1 MTNAKGKRIINTQ
14 SHWLRNRGRQGCLK
28 KVYYQ
33 QNTLVSIPH
42 ITACSTF
49 AALSDCRRA
58 IRKLMLHWKN
68 TCFAVRSADRLLSQ
82 MQIQKIQSV
91 CSRETWWSHG
101 GQVFAAKD
109 IHEKEMSCERR
120 RAWDGWYCVLG
131 HRAPPLHTHA
141 HPCLFAEGISCWNV
155 TIAMQSVPQLPDV
168 PIDVQGWEM
177 QDVLAYVTVTTR
189 LRNSK

>member
-14 SHWLRNRGRQGCLK
+14 SHWLRNRGRQGCWKRCIISRILWFLFLISLP
-28 KVYYQ
+28 V
-33 QNTLVSIPH
+33 
-42 ITACSTF
+42 
-49 AALSDCRRA
+49 ALSLLYQTAGGLSGNECYIEKTHALLWGQLTGFYPRCRSRKYRA
-58 IRKLMLHWKN
+58 
-68 TCFAVRSADRLLSQ
+68 FVA
-82 MQIQKIQSV
+82 
-91 CSRETWWSHG
+91 ETWWSHG
-101 GQVFAAKD
+101 GQVFAAND

-120 RAWDGWYCVLG
+120 RALDGWYCVLG

-141 HPCLFAEGISCWNV
+141 HPCLFAEGISCWNI